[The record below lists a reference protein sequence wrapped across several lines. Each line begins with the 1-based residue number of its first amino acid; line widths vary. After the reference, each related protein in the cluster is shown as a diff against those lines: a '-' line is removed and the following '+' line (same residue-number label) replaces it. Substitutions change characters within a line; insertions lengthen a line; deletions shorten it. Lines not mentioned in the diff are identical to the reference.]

1 MEQFQFTGDTPA
13 LYYAQAAWEIK
24 HNNPEKGADWTA
36 SAKKI
41 YSPALNSVFADA
53 FYDLGWMQSPEIA
66 AAPGPA
72 LDAGN
77 VIASQTEGSPAIE
90 PSPIPDTVV
99 AANKQAS
106 ESKAESLTSLG
117 AAVSPASAGME
128 APTSGTTAVA
138 QNKSGALGTTAG
150 PGQASAT
157 SVATSSPSVESPAA
171 AAPSV
176 AIAPSASVGQ
186 NEGAAPG
193 KTETSSAVTGA
204 TAVNAAPAKQT
215 APSRVLEWLGSGIG
229 AMASRQTLLIG
240 GLLLAGIFL
249 LAWVIVPQLRRTK
262 FNLSRYLRV
271 GALGRSRAFEPTIAS
286 AASEIGLGNQL
297 FGGPREVSLQLSAS
311 KPSLRRSAFPPAK
324 SVGTLARTVDLEA
337 EGSQTSPQSTTEP
350 DHVVSSLA
358 EPIFESVGAVVEQT
372 AEASERELASM
383 PDPVELSA
391 VTDVAASVALE
402 EELPDVSALAEKTVE
417 SAIEPTVETESELIV
432 EELPDVSALSE
443 ETAAPAIEPTVETEP
458 EPIVH
463 EERIASE
470 APVSEI
476 GSAAV
481 EPVDESAP
489 HFPDV
494 ISTESVS
501 PQITTPATMPETN
514 QIPSAPGAK
523 TPASAVTK
531 SQPASTTQTSVQL
544 TFSFEIAAMQLTPT
558 FKMGVLQVRPAS
570 KIVSMRLAPSEQPQ
584 SAMNFQVNFEITRIQ
599 PAGGAFGNIRLTP
612 SQQKPAMGSP
622 SFTVAGLKLVPNFE
636 ATPVQLTPSQ
646 QGQTSVL
653 VTVPFQITTID
664 FLPSL
669 EIASVV
675 LDSSSK
681 QVFVQLPGAAG
692 AAPSE
697 EAPMFEI
704 ANLQMSEGGE
714 IGMMQL
720 NLLGHGS
727 RQT

>member
-1 MEQFQFTGDTPA
+1 
-13 LYYAQAAWEIK
+13 
-24 HNNPEKGADWTA
+24 
-36 SAKKI
+36 
-41 YSPALNSVFADA
+41 
-53 FYDLGWMQSPEIA
+53 
-66 AAPGPA
+66 
-72 LDAGN
+72 
-77 VIASQTEGSPAIE
+77 
-90 PSPIPDTVV
+90 
-99 AANKQAS
+99 
-106 ESKAESLTSLG
+106 
-117 AAVSPASAGME
+117 
-128 APTSGTTAVA
+128 
-138 QNKSGALGTTAG
+138 
-150 PGQASAT
+150 
-157 SVATSSPSVESPAA
+157 
-171 AAPSV
+171 
-176 AIAPSASVGQ
+176 
-186 NEGAAPG
+186 
-193 KTETSSAVTGA
+193 
-204 TAVNAAPAKQT
+204 
-215 APSRVLEWLGSGIG
+215 
-229 AMASRQTLLIG
+229 MASRQTLLIG
-240 GLLLAGIFL
+240 GLLLAGVFL

-262 FNLSRYLRV
+262 FNLSGYLRV

-286 AASEIGLGNQL
+286 AAREIGLGNQL

-324 SVGTLARTVDLEA
+324 SVGTLARTVDLDVEA
-337 EGSQTSPQSTTEP
+337 SQASPHSTMEP
-350 DHVVSSLA
+350 DHIVSSLA
-358 EPIFESVGAVVEQT
+358 EPIFESVGTVVEQT
-372 AEASERELASM
+372 AEVSERELASM

-391 VTDVAASVALE
+391 VTDVAASVPPE
-402 EELPDVSALAEKTVE
+402 EELLDVSVLAEKAAE
-417 SAIEPTVETESELIV
+417 S
-432 EELPDVSALSE
+432 
-443 ETAAPAIEPTVETEP
+443 AIEPTVETEP
-458 EPIVH
+458 EPTV
-463 EERIASE
+463 
-470 APVSEI
+470 APEIPISEI
-476 GSAAV
+476 GSAAA

-494 ISTESVS
+494 ISTESVL

-514 QIPSAPGAK
+514 QIPSAPAAK

-570 KIVSMRLAPSEQPQ
+570 KIVSMRLGPSEEPQ
-584 SAMNFQVNFEITRIQ
+584 SALNFQVNFEITRIQ

-692 AAPSE
+692 AGPSE